1 MNIRSIDPED
11 IVVWADGTMCRHSE
25 LSGMNHMSD
34 DYEVVPVGTP
44 RHDELSE
51 QV

>member
-1 MNIRSIDPED
+1 MDIRKIDPDD
-11 IVVWADGTMCRHSE
+11 IVLWPDGTTCRHSE
-25 LSGMNHMSD
+25 LSGMTHMSD

>member
-1 MNIRSIDPED
+1 MDIRKIDPDD
-11 IVVWADGTMCRHSE
+11 IVVWPDGTTCRHSE
-25 LSGMNHMSD
+25 LSGMNHKSD